1 MADWELPFCISSRPV
16 DTACWYIDEISI
28 ISVHIFYRPASSKPA
43 TGSNTGPSAGSGPGS
58 SSFPRRNTGG
68 VGTPGTAPAAGTAG
82 DKASTEEE
90 DQANSLNE
98 LATVLTNTHNML
110 TAAVQRHRTEAATS
124 PKRNQNQQRK
134 RDAKPRLSYEEIL
147 KHLQFGM
154 FVKDNY
160 WAT

>member
-1 MADWELPFCISSRPV
+1 M
-16 DTACWYIDEISI
+16 
-28 ISVHIFYRPASSKPA
+28 
-43 TGSNTGPSAGSGPGS
+43 
-58 SSFPRRNTGG
+58 
-68 VGTPGTAPAAGTAG
+68 GTAPAAGTAG

-154 FVKDNY
+154 FVKPTAVLHYNDTNGLASLGLLY
-160 WAT
+160 HIYVHVLQCLSY